1 MSLGGAYLSFRENSD
16 IIRESARA
24 RYNWTVAIIDYKSSR
39 SNLFVWF
46 LLLELWR
53 DLRGGSWHH
62 WHALKDRFQVVR
74 NTQNPP
80 YVLNP
85 RSQADNMCNSMQT
98 QIFPR
103 IIPSVG
109 LPILYLENDERF
121 KFTQHDVSLNMANK
135 NTLVDP
141 IIVANLNQSP
151 QLTKS
156 PQMQNGNI
164 QKINDD
170 NRPSPEHKIYHFHNC
185 RIMNSFNTRTIT
197 MENSGNKVPQVTIC
211 SSFFLLFSFMSSCN
225 VVLSVHKVS
234 GIEESDENLSLQPH
248 AVSSNGTWILS
259 TGISH

>member
-1 MSLGGAYLSFRENSD
+1 
-16 IIRESARA
+16 
-24 RYNWTVAIIDYKSSR
+24 
-39 SNLFVWF
+39 
-46 LLLELWR
+46 
-53 DLRGGSWHH
+53 
-62 WHALKDRFQVVR
+62 
-74 NTQNPP
+74 
-80 YVLNP
+80 
-85 RSQADNMCNSMQT
+85 MQT

-103 IIPSVG
+103 ITPSVG

-151 QLTKS
+151 QFTKS

-211 SSFFLLFSFMSSCN
+211 SSFFLFSHLCPHVMSYYQFTRIVAMKRVMKIYLCN
-225 VVLSVHKVS
+225 LMP
-234 GIEESDENLSLQPH
+234 SLLMVRGYFPLASPTKH
-248 AVSSNGTWILS
+248 VEHL
-259 TGISH
+259 